1 MFSFRQRVKKGIM
14 MKITPV
20 ILSGGSGTRLWPL
33 SRKMFPKQFINL
45 HANLT
50 MLQNTV
56 TRLAGLEINT
66 PIVVCNEDHRFIVAE
81 QMRQIGID
89 HPVIILEPEG
99 KNTAPAIAL
108 AAIHD
113 ESINGS
119 DSVLLVLAADHVI
132 ADAEAF
138 HHSINKALAAA
149 KDQKL
154 VTFGIVPTQ
163 PETGYGYIHY
173 DVAQQVEVYPVTGFV
188 EKPDLETA
196 KHYLAAGN
204 YLWNSGMFMFTASQY
219 MLELERYHPEMAR
232 VTRAAMAGEATDLDF
247 IRIDAKLFA
256 TCPADSIDYAIMEK
270 TQHARVVPLDAGWN
284 DIGSWSSL
292 WDVNDKD
299 TEGNSLHGD
308 VMMFDAHNNL
318 AMSESRLLA
327 AVGVDDLIMVETKDA
342 VLVASK
348 DKSQEVKEIVERLK
362 REKRE
367 ESNFHRVVYR
377 PWGCFDSIEEGARF
391 KVKRITVKPGAKLS
405 LQMHHHR
412 SEHWVVVSGTAKVQ
426 RGDEHILLT
435 ENESTFIHVG
445 QTHSL
450 ENPGKLPLELI
461 EIQTGSYLGE
471 DDIVRFED
479 KYGRS

>member
-1 MFSFRQRVKKGIM
+1 
-14 MKITPV
+14 
-20 ILSGGSGTRLWPL
+20 
-33 SRKMFPKQFINL
+33 
-45 HANLT
+45 
-50 MLQNTV
+50 
-56 TRLAGLEINT
+56 
-66 PIVVCNEDHRFIVAE
+66 
-81 QMRQIGID
+81 
-89 HPVIILEPEG
+89 
-99 KNTAPAIAL
+99 
-108 AAIHD
+108 
-113 ESINGS
+113 
-119 DSVLLVLAADHVI
+119 
-132 ADAEAF
+132 
-138 HHSINKALAAA
+138 
-149 KDQKL
+149 
-154 VTFGIVPTQ
+154 
-163 PETGYGYIHY
+163 
-173 DVAQQVEVYPVTGFV
+173 
-188 EKPDLETA
+188 
-196 KHYLAAGN
+196 
-204 YLWNSGMFMFTASQY
+204 MFTASQY
-219 MLELERYHPEMAR
+219 MLELDGYHPEMAQ
-232 VTRAAMAGEATDLDF
+232 VTRAAMAGVATDLDF

-377 PWGCFDSIEEGARF
+377 PWGCFDSIEEGDRF

-426 RGDEHILLT
+426 RGDEEIMLT